1 MRLVNLIIHHYVSP
15 VNTKVAKMRIILLH
29 FCNLSFIINL
39 KGECFEM
46 SVGEK
51 MKQRRKE
58 LKISADEIAEKLN
71 VSRSTIF
78 RYEKGDIE
86 KLPTNIL
93 NELAVILKTTPAYL
107 MGWESS
113 NKNDITT
120 IYNELKPP
128 RKEVVYQF
136 AERQLKEQNEQ
147 PKVVQLPIIEDDK
160 EIEILSGHQSA
171 AGFAILG
178 DDSNMTSTVMK
189 ASKVPNGADEVVAI
203 KGNSME
209 PLIMDGE
216 QVFIRHQPSV
226 ENGEIAIVA
235 ILDDGITCKKVYYD
249 DAEGTVTLESVN
261 DDYEDMVF
269 PVEDIRII
277 GKVLGK

>member
-1 MRLVNLIIHHYVSP
+1 MNILKEKRLEKNMTLEDVGNLVGVGKSTVRKWENGMIENMGRDKIVAISKALGISP
-15 VNTKVAKMRIILLH
+15 LDIL
-29 FCNLSFIINL
+29 
-39 KGECFEM
+39 GM
-46 SVGEK
+46 SENDFP
-51 MKQRRKE
+51 Q
-58 LKISADEIAEKLN
+58 
-71 VSRSTIF
+71 STI
-78 RYEKGDIE
+78 E
-86 KLPTNIL
+86 
-93 NELAVILKTTPAYL
+93 A
-107 MGWESS
+107 
-113 NKNDITT
+113 
-120 IYNELKPP
+120 IYNQLEKP
-128 RKEVVYQF
+128 RQVKVYNF
-136 AERQLKEQNEQ
+136 AERQLQEQDNA

-209 PLIMDGE
+209 PLIMKGE
-216 QVFIRHQPSV
+216 QVFIRHQPTV

-235 ILDDGITCKKVYYD
+235 IFDDGITCKKVYYD

>member
-1 MRLVNLIIHHYVSP
+1 MNKEIFGERLKLIRLEKKLSLEELGKIIGVSKTTLSKYERAMREPKI
-15 VNTKVAKMRIILLH
+15 T
-29 FCNLSFIINL
+29 IINDL
-39 KGECFEM
+39 AAYFE
-46 SVGEK
+46 VPVEWLIGY
-51 MKQRRKE
+51 
-58 LKISADEIAEKLN
+58 DENKYT
-71 VSRSTIF
+71 TI
-78 RYEKGDIE
+78 
-86 KLPTNIL
+86 T
-93 NELAVILKTTPAYL
+93 
-107 MGWESS
+107 S
-113 NKNDITT
+113 
-120 IYNELKPP
+120 IYNELEPP
-128 RKEVVYQF
+128 RQKVVYKF
-136 AERQLKEQNEQ
+136 AERQLQEQNKK

-189 ASKVPNGADEVVAI
+189 ASKVPNGADEVVEI

-209 PLIMDGE
+209 PLIMNGE

-235 ILDDGITCKKVYYD
+235 IIDDGITCKKVYYD

>member
-1 MRLVNLIIHHYVSP
+1 MRN
-15 VNTKVAKMRIILLH
+15 N
-29 FCNLSFIINL
+29 
-39 KGECFEM
+39 
-46 SVGEK
+46 
-51 MKQRRKE
+51 
-58 LKISADEIAEKLN
+58 DEIIDILNKLKE
-71 VSRSTIF
+71 
-78 RYEKGDIE
+78 EKG
-86 KLPTNIL
+86 LSL
-93 NELAVILKTTPAYL
+93 SELARRVNMAKSALSRYFNKTRQFPLNRVEDFADVLGVSSEFIL
-107 MGWESS
+107 GFDS
-113 NKNDITT
+113 NSKAIDITT
-120 IYNELKPP
+120 IYNELEPP
-128 RKEVVYQF
+128 RQKVVYKF
-136 AERQLKEQNEQ
+136 AERQLQEQNKK
-147 PKVVQLPIIEDDK
+147 PKVVHLPIIEDDE
-160 EIEILSGHQSA
+160 EIEILSGHESA

-189 ASKVPNGADEVVAI
+189 ASKVPNGADEVVVI

-261 DDYEDMVF
+261 DDYEDMIF

>member
-1 MRLVNLIIHHYVSP
+1 MSIFSDMLTKLMDRRDMSDSELASLVD
-15 VNTKVAKMRIILLH
+15 VNRTT
-29 FCNLSFIINL
+29 
-39 KGECFEM
+39 
-46 SVGEK
+46 
-51 MKQRRKE
+51 
-58 LKISADEIAEKLN
+58 
-71 VSRSTIF
+71 VSRWRSGE
-78 RYEKGDIE
+78 RSPKME
-86 KLPTNIL
+86 KLPEIA
-93 NELAVILKTTPAYL
+93 AVFNVDPRIFVGENLVST
-107 MGWESS
+107 SID
-113 NKNDITT
+113 NDITT

-128 RKEVVYQF
+128 RKEVVYKF
-136 AERQLKEQNEQ
+136 AERQLQEQNQ
-147 PKVVQLPIIEDDK
+147 KPKVVQLPIVEDDK

-178 DDSNMTSTVMK
+178 DDYNMTSTVMK
-189 ASKVPNGADEVVAI
+189 ASKVPNGADEVVEI

-235 ILDDGITCKKVYYD
+235 IFDDGITCKKVYYD

>member
-1 MRLVNLIIHHYVSP
+1 MNDISSRIKYALKYRNV
-15 VNTKVAKMRIILLH
+15 KAKE
-29 FCNLSFIINL
+29 LSEMTGISRSSISEWLSGKYEPKQDKIFIIAN
-39 KGECFEM
+39 
-46 SVGEK
+46 
-51 MKQRRKE
+51 
-58 LKISADEIAEKLN
+58 ALN
-71 VSRSTIF
+71 VDEAWLLGLDVPIERKSTI
-78 RYEKGDIE
+78 
-86 KLPTNIL
+86 T
-93 NELAVILKTTPAYL
+93 
-107 MGWESS
+107 S
-113 NKNDITT
+113 
-120 IYNELKPP
+120 IYNELEPP
-128 RKEVVYQF
+128 RQEVVYKF
-136 AERQLKEQNEQ
+136 AERQLQEQNEK
-147 PKVVQLPIIEDDK
+147 PKVVQFPIIEDDK
-160 EIEILSGHQSA
+160 EIEILSGHESA

-189 ASKVPNGADEVVAI
+189 ASKVPNGADEVVVI

>member
-1 MRLVNLIIHHYVSP
+1 MRLVNLIKHHYVSP

-120 IYNELKPP
+120 IYNELEPP
-128 RKEVVYQF
+128 RQKVVYKF
-136 AERQLKEQNEQ
+136 AERQLQEQNEK

-160 EIEILSGHQSA
+160 EIEILSGHESA

-189 ASKVPNGADEVVAI
+189 ASKVPNGADEVVEI

-209 PLIMDGE
+209 PLIMNGE

-235 ILDDGITCKKVYYD
+235 IIDDGITCKKVYYD

-261 DDYEDMVF
+261 DDYEDMIF

>member
-1 MRLVNLIIHHYVSP
+1 
-15 VNTKVAKMRIILLH
+15 
-29 FCNLSFIINL
+29 
-39 KGECFEM
+39 M

-107 MGWESS
+107 MGWENS
-113 NKNDITT
+113 NKNDITS

-128 RKEVVYQF
+128 RKEVVYKF
-136 AERQLKEQNEQ
+136 AERQLKEQNES

-235 ILDDGITCKKVYYD
+235 IFDDGITCKKVYYD

>member
-1 MRLVNLIIHHYVSP
+1 MTGISRSSISEW
-15 VNTKVAKMRIILLH
+15 
-29 FCNLSFIINL
+29 LSGKYEPKQDKIFIIAN
-39 KGECFEM
+39 
-46 SVGEK
+46 
-51 MKQRRKE
+51 
-58 LKISADEIAEKLN
+58 ALN
-71 VSRSTIF
+71 VDEAWLLGLDVPIERKSTI
-78 RYEKGDIE
+78 
-86 KLPTNIL
+86 T
-93 NELAVILKTTPAYL
+93 
-107 MGWESS
+107 S
-113 NKNDITT
+113 
-120 IYNELKPP
+120 IYNELEPP
-128 RKEVVYQF
+128 RQKVVYKF
-136 AERQLKEQNEQ
+136 AERQLQEQNKK
-147 PKVVQLPIIEDDK
+147 PKVVHLPIIEDDE
-160 EIEILSGHQSA
+160 EIEILSGHESA

-189 ASKVPNGADEVVAI
+189 ASKVPNGADEVVVI

>member
-1 MRLVNLIIHHYVSP
+1 MNILKEKRLEKNMTLEDVGNLVGVGKSTVRKWENGMIENMGRDKIVAISKALGISP
-15 VNTKVAKMRIILLH
+15 LDIL
-29 FCNLSFIINL
+29 
-39 KGECFEM
+39 GM
-46 SVGEK
+46 SENDLP
-51 MKQRRKE
+51 Q
-58 LKISADEIAEKLN
+58 
-71 VSRSTIF
+71 STI
-78 RYEKGDIE
+78 E
-86 KLPTNIL
+86 
-93 NELAVILKTTPAYL
+93 A
-107 MGWESS
+107 
-113 NKNDITT
+113 
-120 IYNELKPP
+120 IYNQLEKP
-128 RKEVVYQF
+128 RQVKVYNF
-136 AERQLKEQNEQ
+136 AERQLQEQDNA
-147 PKVVQLPIIEDDK
+147 PKVVQLPIIEDDE
-160 EIEILSGHQSA
+160 EIEILSGHESA

-189 ASKVPNGADEVVAI
+189 ASKVPNGADEVVVI

>member
-1 MRLVNLIIHHYVSP
+1 MSEDLFSYRLKLLRSEKNISLEYLA
-15 VNTKVAKMRIILLH
+15 NKVGTSKAA
-29 FCNLSFIINL
+29 LS
-39 KGECFEM
+39 
-46 SVGEK
+46 
-51 MKQRRKE
+51 
-58 LKISADEIAEKLN
+58 
-71 VSRSTIF
+71 
-78 RYEKGDIE
+78 RYEKGERSPKI
-86 KLPTNIL
+86 PIVGS
-93 NELAVILKTTPAYL
+93 LADFFGVNVAWLAGLSDEREIKST
-107 MGWESS
+107 
-113 NKNDITT
+113 ITS
-120 IYNELKPP
+120 IYNELEPP
-128 RKEVVYQF
+128 RQKVVYKF
-136 AERQLKEQNEQ
+136 AERQLQEQNKK
-147 PKVVQLPIIEDDK
+147 PKVVQLPTIEDDY
-160 EIEILSGHQSA
+160 EVELVCGHESA

-189 ASKVPNGADEVVAI
+189 ASKVPNGADEVVVI

>member
-1 MRLVNLIIHHYVSP
+1 MRTNDEIID
-15 VNTKVAKMRIILLH
+15 
-29 FCNLSFIINL
+29 IINNL
-39 KGECFEM
+39 KE
-46 SVGEK
+46 
-51 MKQRRKE
+51 
-58 LKISADEIAEKLN
+58 
-71 VSRSTIF
+71 
-78 RYEKGDIE
+78 EKG
-86 KLPTNIL
+86 LSL
-93 NELAVILKTTPAYL
+93 SELARRVNMAKSALSRYFNKTRQFPLNRVEDFAAVLGVSSEFILGFDTN
-107 MGWESS
+107 SD
-113 NKNDITT
+113 KNDITS

-128 RKEVVYQF
+128 RQEVVYKF
-136 AERQLKEQNEQ
+136 AERQLQEQNEK
-147 PKVVQLPIIEDDK
+147 PKVVQLPIIEDDE
-160 EIEILSGHQSA
+160 EIEILSGHESA

-189 ASKVPNGADEVVAI
+189 ASKVPNGADEVVVI

>member
-1 MRLVNLIIHHYVSP
+1 MRN
-15 VNTKVAKMRIILLH
+15 N
-29 FCNLSFIINL
+29 
-39 KGECFEM
+39 
-46 SVGEK
+46 
-51 MKQRRKE
+51 
-58 LKISADEIAEKLN
+58 DEIIDILNKLKE
-71 VSRSTIF
+71 
-78 RYEKGDIE
+78 EKG
-86 KLPTNIL
+86 LSL
-93 NELAVILKTTPAYL
+93 SELARRVNMAKSALSRYFNKTRQFPLNRVEDFADVLGVSSEFILGFDVNSK
-107 MGWESS
+107 EI
-113 NKNDITT
+113 DITS

-128 RKEVVYQF
+128 RQEVVYKF
-136 AERQLKEQNEQ
+136 AERQLQEQNEK
-147 PKVVQLPIIEDDK
+147 PKFVQLPIIEDDE
-160 EIEILSGHQSA
+160 EIEILSGHESA

-189 ASKVPNGADEVVAI
+189 ASKVPNGADEVVVI

-209 PLIMDGE
+209 PLIMNGE

-235 ILDDGITCKKVYYD
+235 IIDDGITCKKVYYD

>member
-1 MRLVNLIIHHYVSP
+1 MNDISSRIKYALKYRNV
-15 VNTKVAKMRIILLH
+15 KAKE
-29 FCNLSFIINL
+29 LSEMTGISRSSISEWLSGKYEPKQDKIFIIAN
-39 KGECFEM
+39 
-46 SVGEK
+46 
-51 MKQRRKE
+51 
-58 LKISADEIAEKLN
+58 ALN
-71 VSRSTIF
+71 VDEAWLLGLDVPIERKSTI
-78 RYEKGDIE
+78 
-86 KLPTNIL
+86 T
-93 NELAVILKTTPAYL
+93 
-107 MGWESS
+107 S
-113 NKNDITT
+113 
-120 IYNELKPP
+120 IYNELEPP
-128 RKEVVYQF
+128 RQEVVYKF
-136 AERQLKEQNEQ
+136 AERQLQEQNKK
-147 PKVVQLPIIEDDK
+147 PKVVHLPIIEDDE
-160 EIEILSGHQSA
+160 EIEILSGHESA

-189 ASKVPNGADEVVAI
+189 ASKVPNGADEVVVI

>member
-1 MRLVNLIIHHYVSP
+1 MRTNDEIID
-15 VNTKVAKMRIILLH
+15 
-29 FCNLSFIINL
+29 IINNL
-39 KGECFEM
+39 KE
-46 SVGEK
+46 
-51 MKQRRKE
+51 
-58 LKISADEIAEKLN
+58 
-71 VSRSTIF
+71 
-78 RYEKGDIE
+78 EKG
-86 KLPTNIL
+86 LSL
-93 NELAVILKTTPAYL
+93 SELARRVNMAKSALSRYFNKTRQFPLNRVEDFAAVLGVSSEFILGFDTN
-107 MGWESS
+107 SD
-113 NKNDITT
+113 KNDITS

-128 RKEVVYQF
+128 RQEVVYKF
-136 AERQLKEQNEQ
+136 AERQLQEQNEK

-160 EIEILSGHQSA
+160 EIEILSGHESA

-189 ASKVPNGADEVVAI
+189 ASKVPNGADEVVEI

-209 PLIMDGE
+209 PLIMNGE

-235 ILDDGITCKKVYYD
+235 IIDDGITCKKVYYD

>member
-1 MRLVNLIIHHYVSP
+1 MNDISSRIKYALKYRNV
-15 VNTKVAKMRIILLH
+15 KAKE
-29 FCNLSFIINL
+29 LSEMTGISRSSISEWLSGKYEPKQDKIFIIAN
-39 KGECFEM
+39 
-46 SVGEK
+46 
-51 MKQRRKE
+51 
-58 LKISADEIAEKLN
+58 ALN
-71 VSRSTIF
+71 VDEAWLLGLDVPIERKSTI
-78 RYEKGDIE
+78 
-86 KLPTNIL
+86 T
-93 NELAVILKTTPAYL
+93 
-107 MGWESS
+107 S
-113 NKNDITT
+113 
-120 IYNELKPP
+120 IYNELEPP
-128 RKEVVYQF
+128 RQEVVYKF
-136 AERQLKEQNEQ
+136 AERQLQEQNKK

-160 EIEILSGHQSA
+160 EIEILSGHESA

-189 ASKVPNGADEVVAI
+189 ASKVPNGADEVVVI

-261 DDYEDMVF
+261 DDYEDMIF

>member
-1 MRLVNLIIHHYVSP
+1 MNILKEKRLEKNMTLEEVGNLIGVGKSTVRKWENGMIENMGRDKIVAISKALGISP
-15 VNTKVAKMRIILLH
+15 LDIL
-29 FCNLSFIINL
+29 
-39 KGECFEM
+39 GM
-46 SVGEK
+46 SENDLP
-51 MKQRRKE
+51 Q
-58 LKISADEIAEKLN
+58 
-71 VSRSTIF
+71 STI
-78 RYEKGDIE
+78 E
-86 KLPTNIL
+86 
-93 NELAVILKTTPAYL
+93 A
-107 MGWESS
+107 
-113 NKNDITT
+113 
-120 IYNELKPP
+120 IYNQLEKP
-128 RKEVVYQF
+128 RQVKVYNF
-136 AERQLKEQNEQ
+136 AERQLQEQDNA
-147 PKVVQLPIIEDDK
+147 PKVVQLPIIEDDE
-160 EIEILSGHQSA
+160 EIEILSGHESA

-189 ASKVPNGADEVVAI
+189 ASKVPNGADEVVVI

-261 DDYEDMVF
+261 DEYEDMVF

>member
-1 MRLVNLIIHHYVSP
+1 MNILKEKRLEKNMTLEEVGNLIGVGKSTVRKWENGMIENMGRDKIVAISKALGISP
-15 VNTKVAKMRIILLH
+15 LDIL
-29 FCNLSFIINL
+29 
-39 KGECFEM
+39 GM
-46 SVGEK
+46 SENDLP
-51 MKQRRKE
+51 Q
-58 LKISADEIAEKLN
+58 
-71 VSRSTIF
+71 STI
-78 RYEKGDIE
+78 E
-86 KLPTNIL
+86 
-93 NELAVILKTTPAYL
+93 A
-107 MGWESS
+107 
-113 NKNDITT
+113 
-120 IYNELKPP
+120 IYNQLEKP
-128 RKEVVYQF
+128 RQVKVYNF
-136 AERQLKEQNEQ
+136 AERQLQEQDNA
-147 PKVVQLPIIEDDK
+147 PKVVQLPIIEDDE
-160 EIEILSGHQSA
+160 EIEILSGHESA

-189 ASKVPNGADEVVAI
+189 ASKVPNGADEVVVI

>member
-1 MRLVNLIIHHYVSP
+1 MENLLKTKRLEKRL
-15 VNTKVAKMRIILLH
+15 TL
-29 FCNLSFIINL
+29 
-39 KGECFEM
+39 EQ
-46 SVGEK
+46 VGEIVGVGK
-51 MKQRRKE
+51 STVRKWE
-58 LKISADEIAEKLN
+58 NGMIENMGRDKIVAISKALGISPLDILGMSENDLPQ
-71 VSRSTIF
+71 STI
-78 RYEKGDIE
+78 E
-86 KLPTNIL
+86 
-93 NELAVILKTTPAYL
+93 A
-107 MGWESS
+107 
-113 NKNDITT
+113 
-120 IYNELKPP
+120 IYNQLEKP
-128 RKEVVYQF
+128 RQVKVYNF
-136 AERQLKEQNEQ
+136 AERQLQEQDNA

-160 EIEILSGHQSA
+160 EIEILSGHESA

-189 ASKVPNGADEVVAI
+189 ASKVPNGADEVVVI

>member
-1 MRLVNLIIHHYVSP
+1 MNDISSRIKYALKYRNV
-15 VNTKVAKMRIILLH
+15 KAKE
-29 FCNLSFIINL
+29 LSEMTGISRSSISEWLSGKYEPKQDKIFIIAN
-39 KGECFEM
+39 
-46 SVGEK
+46 
-51 MKQRRKE
+51 
-58 LKISADEIAEKLN
+58 ALN
-71 VSRSTIF
+71 VDEAWLLGLDVPIERKSTI
-78 RYEKGDIE
+78 
-86 KLPTNIL
+86 T
-93 NELAVILKTTPAYL
+93 
-107 MGWESS
+107 S
-113 NKNDITT
+113 
-120 IYNELKPP
+120 IYNELEPP
-128 RKEVVYQF
+128 RQKVVYKF
-136 AERQLKEQNEQ
+136 AERQLQEQNKK
-147 PKVVQLPIIEDDK
+147 PKVVHLPIIEDDE
-160 EIEILSGHQSA
+160 EIEILSGHESA

-189 ASKVPNGADEVVAI
+189 ASKVPNGADEVVVI

>member
-1 MRLVNLIIHHYVSP
+1 MRN
-15 VNTKVAKMRIILLH
+15 N
-29 FCNLSFIINL
+29 
-39 KGECFEM
+39 
-46 SVGEK
+46 
-51 MKQRRKE
+51 
-58 LKISADEIAEKLN
+58 DEIIDILNKLKE
-71 VSRSTIF
+71 
-78 RYEKGDIE
+78 EKG
-86 KLPTNIL
+86 LSL
-93 NELAVILKTTPAYL
+93 SELARRVNMAKSALSRYFNKTRQFPLNRVEDFAEVLGVSSEFILGFDANSK
-107 MGWESS
+107 EI
-113 NKNDITT
+113 DITS

-128 RKEVVYQF
+128 RQEIVYKF
-136 AERQLKEQNEQ
+136 AERQLKEQNES

-209 PLIMDGE
+209 PLITDGE

-235 ILDDGITCKKVYYD
+235 IIDDGITCKKVYYD

>member
-1 MRLVNLIIHHYVSP
+1 MNILKEKRLEKNMTLEDVGNLVGVGKSTVRKWENGMIENMGRDKIVAISKALGISP
-15 VNTKVAKMRIILLH
+15 LDIL
-29 FCNLSFIINL
+29 
-39 KGECFEM
+39 GM
-46 SVGEK
+46 SENDLP
-51 MKQRRKE
+51 Q
-58 LKISADEIAEKLN
+58 
-71 VSRSTIF
+71 STI
-78 RYEKGDIE
+78 E
-86 KLPTNIL
+86 
-93 NELAVILKTTPAYL
+93 A
-107 MGWESS
+107 
-113 NKNDITT
+113 
-120 IYNELKPP
+120 IYNQLEKP
-128 RKEVVYQF
+128 RQVKVYNF
-136 AERQLKEQNEQ
+136 AERQLQEQDNA

-160 EIEILSGHQSA
+160 EIEILSGHESA

-189 ASKVPNGADEVVAI
+189 ASKVPNGADEVVEI

-209 PLIMDGE
+209 PLIMNGE

-235 ILDDGITCKKVYYD
+235 IIDDGITCKKVYYD

>member
-1 MRLVNLIIHHYVSP
+1 MNKEIFGERLKLIRLEKKLSLEELGKIIGVSKTTLSKYERAMREPKI
-15 VNTKVAKMRIILLH
+15 T
-29 FCNLSFIINL
+29 IINDL
-39 KGECFEM
+39 AAYFE
-46 SVGEK
+46 VPVEWLIGY
-51 MKQRRKE
+51 
-58 LKISADEIAEKLN
+58 DENK
-71 VSRSTIF
+71 
-78 RYEKGDIE
+78 Y
-86 KLPTNIL
+86 TNI
-93 NELAVILKTTPAYL
+93 T
-107 MGWESS
+107 S
-113 NKNDITT
+113 
-120 IYNELKPP
+120 IYNELEPP
-128 RKEVVYQF
+128 RQKVVYKF
-136 AERQLKEQNEQ
+136 AERQLQEQNKK
-147 PKVVQLPIIEDDK
+147 PKVVHLPIIEDDY
-160 EIEILSGHQSA
+160 EVELVCGHESA

-189 ASKVPNGADEVVAI
+189 ASKVPNGADEVVVI